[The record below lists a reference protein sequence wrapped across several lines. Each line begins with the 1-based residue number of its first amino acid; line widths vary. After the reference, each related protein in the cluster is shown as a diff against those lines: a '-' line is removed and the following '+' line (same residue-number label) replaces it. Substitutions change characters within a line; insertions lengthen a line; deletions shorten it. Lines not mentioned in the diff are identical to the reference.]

1 MFRIDA
7 GNTHI
12 KFFFVIHNLNRYPNK
27 MKCSYLNKII
37 LFHVNNEQINRIYD
51 QNDDDCVDL
60 PDISMNNI

>member
-1 MFRIDA
+1 
-7 GNTHI
+7 
-12 KFFFVIHNLNRYPNK
+12 

-37 LFHVNNEQINRIYD
+37 LFHVNSEQINRIYD